1 MTMRGTPQLY
11 YGDVIAMKGGG
22 DPDNRRDFPG
32 GFPGDAHNA
41 FTKEGRTPDE
51 QAAFDHLRK
60 LAHLRAELEPLRRGA
75 LVNLYVS
82 DQQYAY
88 ARKTERAYVVVVIN
102 NDNKPSTI
110 EFDVSP
116 LGAADG
122 ALLIDRLGVAGD
134 ARIQS
139 GMLKVSL
146 PARSASVLTLK

>member
-1 MTMRGTPQLY
+1 
-11 YGDVIAMKGGG
+11 
-22 DPDNRRDFPG
+22 
-32 GFPGDAHNA
+32 
-41 FTKEGRTPDE
+41 
-51 QAAFDHLRK
+51 
-60 LAHLRAELEPLRRGA
+60 
-75 LVNLYVS
+75 VNLYVS

-134 ARIQS
+134 AKIQS